1 MKSVLIISSITFLLI
16 FGGIAA
22 LVLTLGGHV
31 GGEAPSE
38 PTDGVAAARLLRD
51 AAVERDRLQRER
63 EHLAGLAGA
72 HAAREALMSRIH
84 NQLLETIGQLE
95 KRQDTY
101 IAQQDEAADRLAKM
115 YEAMKA
121 QKAAMIL
128 SSLELDVTVAILG
141 RMKER
146 AAAEILAFMDAGLA
160 AQISTRLSLQ
170 GGA

>member
-1 MKSVLIISSITFLLI
+1 MKSVLIISSVTFLLI

-22 LVLTLGGHV
+22 LVLTLGDRGPDAPAT
-31 GGEAPSE
+31 EA
-38 PTDGVAAARLLRD
+38 GAAGAERLLRD
-51 AAVERDRLQRER
+51 AAAERDRLQRQGE
-63 EHLAGLAGA
+63 ELARLEDA

-84 NQLLETIGQLE
+84 NQLLETIGKLE
-95 KRQDTY
+95 R
-101 IAQQDEAADRLAKM
+101 QQDVYVEEQEAASVRLAKM

-121 QKAAMIL
+121 DRAAMIL
-128 SSLELDVTVAILG
+128 SALELDITVAILA

-146 AAAEILAFMDAGLA
+146 AAAEVLSFMDAGLA